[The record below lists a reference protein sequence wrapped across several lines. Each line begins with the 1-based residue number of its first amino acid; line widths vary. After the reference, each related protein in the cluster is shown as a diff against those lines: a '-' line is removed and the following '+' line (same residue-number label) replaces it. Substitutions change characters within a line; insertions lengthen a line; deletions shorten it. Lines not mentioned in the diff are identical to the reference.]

1 MMRKYSISAV
11 LWLLA
16 AIAIALSC
24 WNGRRVEQQIEISE
38 KKLKA
43 VESERDDYRY
53 RIGLINVED
62 PSKYY
67 VSRFR
72 DRYSSD
78 AEFRWRIYVPD
89 AAKCDLYYY
98 FGKLPNASFPTEKN
112 KPYPGSLAAG
122 PAEFVV
128 TIENRVRGQNK
139 NRDFRLGFFVEYR
152 NTFAR
157 VNVHKELLDPT
168 WMPHDGIMRVGGS
181 RYWRELDGNL
191 DLGAPFHETK
201 QIDLAQPFTILRVS
215 DATEGLVLWLEKT
228 DDSSETVA
236 AE

>member
-1 MMRKYSISAV
+1 MTRKYSISAV

-16 AIAIALSC
+16 AIAIALSY
-24 WNGRRVEQQIEISE
+24 WNGRRVKQQVGISE

-43 VESERDDYRY
+43 LESERGDYRY
-53 RIGLINVED
+53 RIGLIDVED

-67 VSRFR
+67 VRRFR

-98 FGKLPNASFPTEKN
+98 FGELPNAGFPIEKN
-112 KPYPGSLAAG
+112 KPYSGSLAAG

-128 TIENRVRGQNK
+128 AIENRVRGQNK

-152 NTFAR
+152 NALNP
-157 VNVHKELLDPT
+157 VNIHKELLDPT